1 MVGLQG
7 LHWSLFFLLDMA
19 QTKNVLIRQ
28 KVIDRCLRSQ
38 WHYSVKQMM
47 EACNDA
53 LELAGERKVT
63 SKVTILKD
71 LEVIMSDFPDAKIIT
86 KKVGRNVYYEYED
99 KTFSIY
105 NMPLSD
111 DEMAQLAQT
120 VSILSKFEGMPNFD
134 WVDDLID
141 RFKSSLNIP
150 TTRETIVSFDENF
163 DLRGR
168 SWFAKLFSAIASQQ
182 ALEIKY
188 KPFGRP
194 LKTYSFHPYLL
205 KQYNN
210 RWFLIG
216 CIEGRSYITNLPLD
230 RIEDI
235 APAAIDYRPNTEI
248 DFHEYFDEMVGVSR
262 QGNECSKVV
271 IRVSNDQYPYIETK
285 PLHGT
290 QRVVS
295 REDDYTVIQIE
306 VIINTEL
313 KQLLLSQGSHV
324 TVISP
329 EALREEI
336 KADLMKNLEKY

>member
-1 MVGLQG
+1 
-7 LHWSLFFLLDMA
+7 MA
-19 QTKNVLIRQ
+19 QAKNQLIRQ
-28 KVIDRCLRSQ
+28 QVMDRCLRSPIGF
-38 WHYSVKQMM
+38 SVKDMM
-47 EACNDA
+47 EKCNTA
-53 LELAGERKVT
+53 LETAGYKPVT

-71 LEVIMSDFPDAKIIT
+71 LEGIMNDFPDAKIIT
-86 KKVGRNVYYEYED
+86 RKVGRYVYYKYQD
-99 KTFSIY
+99 TSFSIY
-105 NMPLSD
+105 NIPLND
-111 DEMAQLAQT
+111 NEMAQLAQT
-120 VSILSKFEGMPNFD
+120 VSVLSRFEGMPNFD
-134 WVDDLID
+134 WVDDLIE

-150 TTRETIVSFDENF
+150 TTRETIVAFDENF

-194 LKTYSFHPYLL
+194 MKTYSFHPYQL

-216 CIEGRSYITNLPLD
+216 CIEGRSYIANLPLD

-248 DFHEYFDEMVGVSR
+248 DLRDYFDEMVGVSR
-262 QGNECSKVV
+262 QSNECSKVV

-324 TVISP
+324 TVLSP